1 MWSDEYISIGA
12 LHFSSCHTQPLIN
25 FLIYEHMWTARVSGR
40 EHTTTSLPPK
50 EAVTLVCVANQG
62 WNHVL
67 LVTAIVDNQS
77 DGWQVT

>member
-1 MWSDEYISIGA
+1 
-12 LHFSSCHTQPLIN
+12 
-25 FLIYEHMWTARVSGR
+25 MWTARVSER
-40 EHTTTSLPPK
+40 EHATTSLPPK